1 MWVLSAAGVK
11 PCPQFTVS
19 QPTEQGKQWRQ
30 MSFILTSS
38 GSEPNQLQNDQSK
51 WSYAFFFSL
60 NYQIP
65 NFSTTGPY
73 PATSFLWRWKKP
85 AKLYTASWSCL
96 GSIFCPAID
105 SWQEKLPIFQA
116 RWRKWSLA
124 TWEPVLFWIPIITW
138 GDPDMSFLHGVLGAS
153 VQWGYLYKLTYLSV
167 SSETFFLEQVLLVK
181 RLNKPI
187 QKSHF

>member
-1 MWVLSAAGVK
+1 MWALSAAGVK

-19 QPTEQGKQWRQ
+19 QPTGQGKQWRQ
-30 MSFILTSS
+30 MSFILTSL
-38 GSEPNQLQNDQSK
+38 GSESNQLQKPVQMIICI
-51 WSYAFFFSL
+51 FFL

-65 NFSTTGPY
+65 NFRTTDPY

-96 GSIFCPAID
+96 GSIFCTAID

-116 RWRKWSLA
+116 WWRKWSLA
-124 TWEPVLFWIPIITW
+124 TWELVLFWIPIITL
-138 GDPDMSFLHGVLGAS
+138 GDPDVSFVHGVLGAS
-153 VQWGYLYKLTYLSV
+153 VQWGYLYKVTYLSV
-167 SSETFFLEQVLLVK
+167 SSETFFLEQVILVK

-187 QKSHF
+187 KKSHF